1 MRYIFSLALF
11 GLVLFGGVGLA
22 SACSAWG
29 CGGAESRAD
38 SPGDGTFWGNSNS
51 GRDGG
56 YGGGG
61 GGGSGGWGGGSS
73 SASPDSTI
81 RTTEYGY
88 KQDDIITRE
97 RVLVG
102 SSVAE
107 SEALFGIPGG
117 LYLEVEHVCVRCG
130 GGGEGNNNEGGGG
143 FGGGGGSSGGGGG
156 GGGGACPYG
165 YVERVRYCC
174 GGDDI
179 HEWVC
184 ANPPPGGGGGGGG
197 GGGFGSGGSG
207 SGSGAGACSTLNFCA
222 GSAVIHQASNCSQ
235 SLVQNCSYACTAGAC
250 VPPPPPSF
258 APFVATHPNGDFGA
272 SGRLQ
277 ARPSL
282 LKKGDTTQLYWSV
295 SNVSSCSIDG
305 TNKDHWTLSSSGAA
319 GQTTGPIVAQ
329 TIYTLNCISL
339 PGATP
344 PSISDSLIVN
354 VVPIFNEQ

>member
-1 MRYIFSLALF
+1 MKYIFSILVF
-11 GLVLFGGVGLA
+11 VFVLFAGAGLA

-29 CGGAESRAD
+29 CGGAEDRA
-38 SPGDGTFWGNSNS
+38 SSAGDGSFWGNYYS
-51 GRDGG
+51 GG
-56 YGGGG
+56 YGSSYDSGYSSG
-61 GGGSGGWGGGSS
+61 GGGSG
-73 SASPDSTI
+73 ASYTGAAGNTDSTI
-81 RTTEYGY
+81 RTVDYGFRE
-88 KQDDIITRE
+88 DDIITRE
-97 RVLVG
+97 RILVG

-117 LYLEVEHVCVRCG
+117 LYLDVEHVCVRCG

-143 FGGGGGSSGGGGG
+143 FGGSGGSGGGSSGSIG
-156 GGGGACPYG
+156 
-165 YVERVRYCC
+165 
-174 GGDDI
+174 
-179 HEWVC
+179 
-184 ANPPPGGGGGGGG
+184 
-197 GGGFGSGGSG
+197 GGSG
-207 SGSGAGACSTLNFCA
+207 SGGYWTKNCWSRGNGTGDQEEVCQDVWVPPSCSALNFCS
-222 GSAVIHQASNCSQ
+222 GSALIHQASNCSQ
-235 SLVQNCSYACTAGAC
+235 SLIENCSYACIAGAC

-319 GQTTGPIVAQ
+319 GITTGPIVAQ
-329 TIYTLNCISL
+329 TIYTLTCASL

-344 PSISDSLIVN
+344 SSIHDSLIVN
-354 VVPIFNEQ
+354 VVPIFNER